1 MAVPPKTVEAKDLGA
16 DIQRALEL
24 MKALADL
31 GEIAGRKKIL
41 ALAGGKEPLTP
52 RSLGAVA
59 ALFARLDMPLTPKGI
74 LRFKSDRGLVGGNAI
89 AGPVARAY
97 LRAVDGGEVL
107 FRIDR
112 TEELELRP
120 ADRACLN
127 FLRTW
132 SRTAGA
138 EPMGR
143 LKEALSLGNP
153 PVPPDAQPLMNEYV
167 GLSTVREVSRVTSTR
182 NVTLSSEGLKKMVEA
197 IEAEKAG
204 VVAKDDKVA
213 AAVAARADRIEKAVP
228 KPMTATSMPTPGA
241 RPKIVPSSA
250 PKTALPRFPK

>member
-1 MAVPPKTVEAKDLGA
+1 MPPAPPKTVEAKDLSP

-24 MKALADL
+24 LKALTDL
-31 GEIAGRKKIL
+31 GDVVGRKKIL
-41 ALAGGKEPLTP
+41 VAAGCREPLTP
-52 RSLGAVA
+52 RTLTAVA
-59 ALFARLDMPLTPKGI
+59 SLFAGLDMPLTPKGI
-74 LRFKSDRGLVGGNAI
+74 LRFKSDRVLVGGNAI

-97 LRAVDGGEVL
+97 VRALDGGEVL
-107 FRIDR
+107 FRIER

-143 LKEALSLGNP
+143 LKEALGLGNP
-153 PVPPDAQPLMNEYV
+153 PVPKGAQSLMNEYV
-167 GLSTVREVSRVTSTR
+167 GFSTVREVSRVTSTR
-182 NVTLSSEGLKKMVEA
+182 NVTLSSEGLRQMVEA

-204 VVAKDDKVA
+204 TAAKDDKIA
-213 AAVAARADRIEKAVP
+213 AAIAARAAAKNEKAAP
-228 KPMTATSMPTPGA
+228 KPMTATSMPVPKP
-241 RPKIVPSSA
+241 RPSPSVS
-250 PKTALPRFPK
+250 KTALPRLPK